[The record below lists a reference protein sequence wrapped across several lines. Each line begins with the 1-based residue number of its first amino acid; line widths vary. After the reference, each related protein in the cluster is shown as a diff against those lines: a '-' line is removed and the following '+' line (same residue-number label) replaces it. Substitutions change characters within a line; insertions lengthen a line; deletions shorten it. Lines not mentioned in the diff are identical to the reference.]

1 MKEKEVL
8 IIIPAYNEAANIGK
22 VLDQLEKPEISDIA
36 DILVM
41 NDASVDAT
49 NWLVKARGHALVTH
63 VFNLGYGSGIQL
75 GYKYAVRRGYKY
87 VIQMDADGQHD
98 VCNIP
103 LLYNRLRQKDEDGR
117 YPDIVLGARFMDG
130 SGEYQI
136 SAAKR
141 LAFHLFR
148 FMMRI
153 AAGRKIADPTTGLQG
168 LSRKAVMYYSK
179 YNHFDDKY
187 PDTNMIIQMLL
198 LKFKI
203 VEVPAVMH
211 PRTAGV
217 SMHSGLKPIW
227 YMLRMFFSVL
237 AVIFRCKVLKV
248 DENAGLEDIDA
259 KMDRLKQEERK
270 MEELHHTGRKKA
282 ELKSQS

>member
-8 IIIPAYNEAANIGK
+8 VIIPAYNEAANIGK
-22 VLDQLEKPEISDIA
+22 VLDQLEKPEISEIA

-41 NDASVDAT
+41 NDASVDST
-49 NWLVKARGHALVTH
+49 NWLVKARGHAVVTH

-103 LLYNRLRQKDEDGR
+103 IIYDKLREKDEDGR
-117 YPDIVLGARFMDG
+117 YPDIVLGSRFMNG
-130 SGEYQI
+130 SGDFEV
-136 SAAKR
+136 SAAKK

-148 FMMRI
+148 FMI
-153 AAGRKIADPTTGLQG
+153 EVAAGRRIADPTTGLQG
-168 LSRKAVMYYSK
+168 LSRKAVLYYSK

-187 PDTNMIIQMLL
+187 PDTNMIMQMIL
-198 LKFKI
+198 LKFKV

-237 AVIFRCKVLKV
+237 AVVFRCKVLKV
-248 DENAGLEDIDA
+248 DENAGLQDVEIGYI
-259 KMDRLKQEERK
+259 QQ
-270 MEELHHTGRKKA
+270 GNA
-282 ELKSQS
+282 ELKKEN